1 MSTDEYSEDV
11 PDDEELYTS
20 ATSGMM
26 THTYPHNHHQQQQQQ
41 LRSGHMPASSSSS
54 YHHGHP
60 HSHHHPHS
68 HQMGIGIQS
77 SMMAQT
83 NNDMINTNVGGGVID
98 QFDPQSEQ
106 IRQVSFACF
115 KNHLIIFF
123 FVFALV

>member
-1 MSTDEYSEDV
+1 MSLGSN
-11 PDDEELYTS
+11 
-20 ATSGMM
+20 TSGGGGGGSSGGGSYG
-26 THTYPHNHHQQQQQQ
+26 HHPHLSH
-41 LRSGHMPASSSSS
+41 
-54 YHHGHP
+54 

-123 FVFALV
+123 SCICTCLATTITETKIRSS